1 MLEPKCHDRNYAF
14 PTLVSVNAYSN
25 KLKNIHISKVNDMFT
40 PKPAKLDKHIHIY
53 YILYISCIYI
63 YINTDQSRLIETNVA
78 QQSLI

>member
-14 PTLVSVNAYSN
+14 PTLVSVNAHSN

-53 YILYISCIYI
+53 YILCIYN
-63 YINTDQSRLIETNVA
+63 NTDQSRLTETNVV

>member
-53 YILYISCIYI
+53 ILYIVYI
-63 YINTDQSRLIETNVA
+63 
-78 QQSLI
+78 